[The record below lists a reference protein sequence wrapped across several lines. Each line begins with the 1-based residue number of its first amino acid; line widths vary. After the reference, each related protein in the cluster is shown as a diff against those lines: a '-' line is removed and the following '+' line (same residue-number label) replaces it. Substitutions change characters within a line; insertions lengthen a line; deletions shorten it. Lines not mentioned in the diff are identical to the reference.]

1 MQSMRSYGVWKLVEH
16 DGVGHLSVDEVE
28 GTLLIYRIQEEK
40 CMEKERVH
48 KRIRQLVTQLD
59 IVPEKRGKS
68 GANPV
73 LSVSESVQR
82 TDYGGGSGDASE
94 SGRSAK

>member
-1 MQSMRSYGVWKLVEH
+1 MHGKGTGHKMDSS
-16 DGVGHLSVDEVE
+16 VGDAV
-28 GTLLIYRIQEEK
+28 GP
-40 CMEKERVH
+40 
-48 KRIRQLVTQLD
+48 
-59 IVPEKRGKS
+59 VPEKRGKS